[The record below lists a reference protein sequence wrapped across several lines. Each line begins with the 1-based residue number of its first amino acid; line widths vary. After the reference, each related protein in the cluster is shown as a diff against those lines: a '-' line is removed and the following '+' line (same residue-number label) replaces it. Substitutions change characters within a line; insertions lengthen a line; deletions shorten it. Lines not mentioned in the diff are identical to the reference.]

1 MSKVLVVESAESIA
15 KPLCALLEQH
25 KFTVQLVAESAQ
37 AAALDLSEFAALVI
51 DLKLDDPA
59 ALALLERLHR
69 EQSHLVGRVVV
80 MTSAAADEIVAA
92 LEAIGVCDVV
102 PKPLNAEEIVRAVLE
117 CLEHSPSFSV
127 Q

>member
-1 MSKVLVVESAESIA
+1 MSRVLVVEAAESIA

-25 KFTVQLVAESAQ
+25 KFTVDRVERSTEAS
-37 AAALDLSEFAALVI
+37 ALDLTKYAALVI
-51 DLKLDDPA
+51 DLRLEDRD

-69 EQSHLVGRVVV
+69 DKSHLVGRVVV
-80 MTSAAADEIVAA
+80 MTSSVAEEIVAA

-102 PKPLNAEEIVRAVLE
+102 PKPLNAEEIVRAVLD

>member
-1 MSKVLVVESAESIA
+1 MSRVLVVEPAESIA

-25 KFTVQLVAESAQ
+25 DFTVDLVADSAQ
-37 AAALDLSEFAALVI
+37 ATALDLTVYAALVV
-51 DLKLDDPA
+51 DLKLDDA
-59 ALALLERLHR
+59 TALTLLERLHR

-80 MTSAAADEIVAA
+80 MTSAVAEEVVTA

-102 PKPLNAEEIVRAVLE
+102 PKPLNAEDIVRAVLD

>member
-1 MSKVLVVESAESIA
+1 MSRVLVVEAAESVA

-25 KFTVQLVAESAQ
+25 DFVVDLAPESTE
-37 AAALDLSEFAALVI
+37 AAALDLSVYAALVI
-51 DLKLDDPA
+51 DLDLGDA
-59 ALALLERLHR
+59 GALALLERLHR

-80 MTSAAADEIVAA
+80 MTSSAAEEIVVA

-102 PKPLNAEEIVRAVLE
+102 PKPLNAEEIVRAVLD

>member
-1 MSKVLVVESAESIA
+1 MVEAAESVA

-25 KFTVQLVAESAQ
+25 DFTVDLVADSVK
-37 AAALDLSEFAALVI
+37 AAALDLSVYAALVI
-51 DLKLDDPA
+51 DLKLGDAD

-80 MTSAAADEIVAA
+80 MTSSIAEEIVAA

-102 PKPLNAEEIVRAVLE
+102 PKPLNAEEIVRAVLD

>member
-1 MSKVLVVESAESIA
+1 MSKVLVVEAAESTA

-25 KFTVQLVAESAQ
+25 EFTVDLVAESAE
-37 AAALDLSEFAALVI
+37 ASALDLTKYAALVI
-51 DLKLDDPA
+51 DLTLGDDG

-69 EQSHLVGRVVV
+69 DKSHLVGRVVV
-80 MTSAAADEIVAA
+80 MTSALEEEIVMA

>member
-1 MSKVLVVESAESIA
+1 MSRILVVEAAESIA

-25 KFTVQLVAESAQ
+25 EFTVDLAAN
-37 AAALDLSEFAALVI
+37 AAAASTLDLAKYAALVV
-51 DLKLDDPA
+51 DLKLEDRH
-59 ALALLERLHR
+59 ALELLERLHR
-69 EQSHLVGRVVV
+69 EKSHLVGRVVV
-80 MTSAAADEIVAA
+80 MTSAVAEEIVAA

-102 PKPLNAEEIVRAVLE
+102 PKPLNAEEIVRAVLD

>member
-1 MSKVLVVESAESIA
+1 MSRVLVVEAAESIA

-25 KFTVQLVAESAQ
+25 EFAVDVVSQSTETSG
-37 AAALDLSEFAALVI
+37 LDLTRYAALVI
-51 DLKLDDPA
+51 DLTLGDGD

-69 EQSHLVGRVVV
+69 DKSHLVGRVVV
-80 MTSAAADEIVAA
+80 MTSSVEKEIVTA

-102 PKPLNAEEIVRAVLE
+102 PKPLNAEEIVRAVLD
-117 CLEHSPSFSV
+117 CLEHSPAFSV

>member
-1 MSKVLVVESAESIA
+1 MSKVLVVEAAESIA

-25 KFTVQLVAESAQ
+25 NFKVDLVAESAQ
-37 AAALDLSEFAALVI
+37 AAALDLTVYAALVV
-51 DLKLDDPA
+51 DLKLGDAA
-59 ALALLERLHR
+59 ALELLKRLHR

-80 MTSAAADEIVAA
+80 MTSAVAEEIVAA

-102 PKPLNAEEIVRAVLE
+102 PKPLNAEEIVRAVLD

>member
-1 MSKVLVVESAESIA
+1 MSRVLVVETAETIA

-25 KFTVQLVAESAQ
+25 DFTVDLVADSAQ
-37 AAALDLSEFAALVI
+37 AAALDLTVYAALVV
-51 DLKLDDPA
+51 DLKLGDADV
-59 ALALLERLHR
+59 LALLERLHR

-80 MTSAAADEIVAA
+80 MTSAVAEEVVAA
-92 LEAIGVCDVV
+92 LEAIGVCGVV
-102 PKPLNAEEIVRAVLE
+102 PKPLNAEEIVRAVLD